1 MKIFR
6 VSSRFAVLFLM
17 LCLLPPL
24 RMSADIYSG
33 EVMEYVG
40 KEDGLSGETVSKV
53 VPDAEGR
60 MWVAT
65 NNGVCLYN
73 GLKLLSF
80 DIPSDGNRR
89 NYTYDIAIHAGHAI
103 YAATGQ
109 GVYRMKAGEDGFS
122 RVLPSISNAETLLY
136 AGGTLFVG
144 NREGLHVCRGDKV
157 RTLTVGS
164 TPLGIENG
172 VRDIRLGG
180 DGAVWFISRYALNR
194 YDMKTGRV
202 KSYNLQKML
211 PPRAALSHIA
221 ESKGRFFI
229 GTKNNGLYM
238 FTPKTNT
245 ITPVPGV
252 GNIVTSIYNAPG
264 GRVTVSCDGT
274 GAFLIDCNTG
284 QVLERFNTD
293 GDKRHRLPT
302 DAVYC
307 FMQDKNGVNWFGF
320 YRYGMAYTYHS
331 GDLFK
336 TYSTGGFT
344 TEGIDVRSVLVR
356 GAHKVIGTSDG
367 LYITDESTGNV
378 RYFAPDEIGGAHIV
392 STLAYFN
399 GYYYAGSYDAGL
411 HRINA
416 ATMAVEDIPGE
427 PLLANTTIGVLQ
439 VNDKEDRL
447 WIGTSEG
454 AFVIDGQDRIKRYT
468 EDNSRIVS
476 NTVASACFLDNGS
489 GWLGGPGGLC
499 LYTSAS
505 GLFEKANFPSGFFNK
520 ENIREIRPG
529 HGGLYFFNTT
539 ATVYYSDWQLRRFGE
554 LDLPPYLARLGKI
567 SFLDDLTG
575 NYWLVTEE
583 GLFCYDYKKNNLFHF
598 GYGEGFRCQLVFG
611 KVVFDGDDTVYV
623 GTSNGLMYASLKDFR
638 RWQGRS
644 AYTVSLFDVAVNGVS
659 AGSGYEMRFNS
670 GADITLPWNVVSAE
684 LSMKPCL
691 NDYSRHYGRMYE
703 YRLDG
708 EGEWLMVKSGDD
720 IRLDG
725 LGLGS
730 HTLQVRLAGVAATM
744 RTYNIKVT
752 PSWAAVME
760 LLLLVA
766 AAWLGARLYRRRR
779 RMRLNAAGQA
789 GSGAAAT
796 DEEGLKI
803 SSGGVNFDHSDQPDK
818 GDAHKYGRVKVDDDE
833 CERIVR
839 RMKGLLEKNKM
850 YTNPELKMSDVADRL
865 DISASKLSQVF
876 NLYLNEN
883 YYDFIN
889 RYRINEFK
897 RLIAEGEYDRYTLTA
912 LSEKCGFKK
921 STFFSSFRKFE
932 GMTPTEYLKKKG
944 VRL

>member
-1 MKIFR
+1 MKTFM
-6 VSSRFAVLFLM
+6 VSSRLAVLLLM

-33 EVMEYVG
+33 EVMEYIG
-40 KEDGLSGETVSKV
+40 REDGLSGETVSKIT
-53 VPDAEGR
+53 PDAEGR
-60 MWVAT
+60 IWIAT
-65 NNGVCLYN
+65 NDGICLYN
-73 GLKLLSF
+73 GQKITVF
-80 DIPSDGNRR
+80 DIPTDDNRR
-89 NYTYDIAIHAGHAI
+89 NYTYDIAIHKGHAI
-103 YAATGQ
+103 YAATRQ

-122 RVLPSISNAETLLY
+122 RVLPSISNAETLLH
-136 AGGTLFVG
+136 AGGALFVG
-144 NREGLHVCRGDKV
+144 NREGLHVCRGDQV

-172 VRDIRLGG
+172 VRDIRLGA

-211 PPRAALSHIA
+211 PRRAALSHMA
-221 ESKGRFFI
+221 ASGGRFFI
-229 GTKNNGLYM
+229 GTKNNGLYI

-252 GNIVTSIYNAPG
+252 GNIVTAIYNAPG
-264 GRVTVSCDGT
+264 GRLTVSCDGT
-274 GAFLIDCNTG
+274 GAFLIDGKTG
-284 QVLERFNTD
+284 QVIEHFDTD

-331 GDLFK
+331 GGLFK
-336 TYSTGGFT
+336 TYATGGFT
-344 TEGIDVRSVLVR
+344 TEGIDVRNVLVR
-356 GAHKVIGTSDG
+356 GPHKVIGTADG
-367 LYITDESTGNV
+367 LYIADEGTGRV
-378 RYFAPDEIGGAHIV
+378 HRFAPEEMGGAHIV

-411 HRINA
+411 HRVNA

-427 PLLANTTIGVLQ
+427 PLLANTTIGVLL
-439 VNDKEDRL
+439 VNDKENRL

-454 AFVIDGQDRIKRYT
+454 AFVIDSQDRITRYT

-476 NTVASACFLDNGS
+476 NTVSSACFLDNGS

-499 LYTSAS
+499 LYTSGS
-505 GLFEKANFPSGFFNK
+505 GLFEKANFPSGFFNR
-520 ENIREIRPG
+520 ENIREIRGG

-554 LDLPPYLARLGKI
+554 LELPPYVARLGKV

-575 NYWLVTEE
+575 NYWIVTDE
-583 GLFCYDYKKNNLFHF
+583 GLFCYDYKKKNLFHF
-598 GYGEGFRCQLVFG
+598 GYGEGFRCQLVLG
-611 KVVFDGDDTVYV
+611 KVMFDGKDTIYV

-638 RWQGRS
+638 RWRGSS
-644 AYTVSLFDVAVNGVS
+644 AYSVSLFDVAVDGVPV
-659 AGSGYEMRFNS
+659 GSGGEMRLNS

-684 LSMKPCL
+684 LAMKPCL

-720 IRLDG
+720 IRLAG
-725 LGLGS
+725 LSLGS

-744 RTYNIKVT
+744 KTYNIKVM

-760 LLLLVA
+760 LLLLA
-766 AAWLGARLYRRRR
+766 AAVWLAARLYRRRR
-779 RMRLNAAGQA
+779 RARLNAAQQA
-789 GSGAAAT
+789 VGGVAATGEAAAKIAPGVVNS
-796 DEEGLKI
+796 GL
-803 SSGGVNFDHSDQPDK
+803 SGQPDR
-818 GDAHKYGRVKVDDDE
+818 GDAHKYGRVKIDEEE

-850 YTNPELKMSDVADRL
+850 YANPELKMSEVADRL
-865 DISASKLSQVF
+865 DVSASKLSQVF

-889 RYRINEFK
+889 RYRIDEFK
-897 RLIAEGEYDRYTLTA
+897 RLVAEGEYDRYTLTA

-944 VRL
+944 VRI

>member
-24 RMSADIYSG
+24 RMSADVYSG

-89 NYTYDIAIHAGHAI
+89 NYTYDIAIHKGHAI

-211 PPRAALSHIA
+211 PRRAALSHMA

-356 GAHKVIGTSDG
+356 GAHKVVGTSDG

-659 AGSGYEMRFNS
+659 AGSGYEMQFNS

-708 EGEWLMVKSGDD
+708 KGEWLMVKSGDD

-803 SSGGVNFDHSDQPDK
+803 SSGGGKFRPFRPARQ
-818 GDAHKYGRVKVDDDE
+818 GR
-833 CERIVR
+833 RAQVR
-839 RMKGLLEKNKM
+839 AR
-850 YTNPELKMSDVADRL
+850 
-865 DISASKLSQVF
+865 
-876 NLYLNEN
+876 EN
-883 YYDFIN
+883 
-889 RYRINEFK
+889 RR
-897 RLIAEGEYDRYTLTA
+897 
-912 LSEKCGFKK
+912 
-921 STFFSSFRKFE
+921 
-932 GMTPTEYLKKKG
+932 
-944 VRL
+944 

>member
-89 NYTYDIAIHAGHAI
+89 NYTYDIAIHKGHAI

-211 PPRAALSHIA
+211 PRRAALSHMA

-659 AGSGYEMRFNS
+659 AGSGYEMQFNS

-766 AAWLGARLYRRRR
+766 AAWLGARLYRRRS

-818 GDAHKYGRVKVDDDE
+818 GDAHKYGRVKIDDDE

-865 DISASKLSQVF
+865 DVSASKLSLVF

>member
-89 NYTYDIAIHAGHAI
+89 NYTYDIAIHKGHAI

-144 NREGLHVCRGDKV
+144 NREGLHVCWGDKV

-211 PPRAALSHIA
+211 PRRAALSHMA

-659 AGSGYEMRFNS
+659 AGSGYEMQFNS

-818 GDAHKYGRVKVDDDE
+818 GDAHKYGRVKIDDDE

-865 DISASKLSQVF
+865 DVSASKLSLVF

>member
-1 MKIFR
+1 MKTFR
-6 VSSRFAVLFLM
+6 VSSRLAVLLLM

-40 KEDGLSGETVSKV
+40 REDGLSGETVSKIT
-53 VPDAEGR
+53 PDSEGR
-60 MWVAT
+60 IWIAT
-65 NNGVCLYN
+65 NDGICLYN
-73 GLKLLSF
+73 GQKITAF
-80 DIPSDGNRR
+80 DIPTDDNRR

-103 YAATGQ
+103 YAATRQ

-136 AGGTLFVG
+136 AGGALFVG
-144 NREGLHVCRGDKV
+144 NREGLHVCRGDQV

-172 VRDIRLGG
+172 VRDIRLGA

-194 YDMKTGRV
+194 YDTKTGRV

-211 PPRAALSHIA
+211 PRRAAL
-221 ESKGRFFI
+221 
-229 GTKNNGLYM
+229 GLYI

-252 GNIVTSIYNAPG
+252 GNIVTAIYNAPG
-264 GRVTVSCDGT
+264 GRLTVSCDGT
-274 GAFLIDCNTG
+274 GAFLIDGKTG
-284 QVLERFNTD
+284 RVIERFDTD

-320 YRYGMAYTYHS
+320 YRYGMAYTYYS

-336 TYSTGGFT
+336 TYATGGFT
-344 TEGIDVRSVLVR
+344 TEGLDVRSVLVR
-356 GAHKVIGTSDG
+356 GRHKVIGTADG
-367 LYITDESTGNV
+367 LYIADEGTGRV
-378 RYFAPDEIGGAHIV
+378 HRFAPEEMGGAHIV

-411 HRINA
+411 HRVNA

-427 PLLANTTIGVLQ
+427 PLLANTTIGVLL
-439 VNDKEDRL
+439 VNDKENRL

-454 AFVIDGQDRIKRYT
+454 AFVIDGQDRITRYT

-499 LYTSAS
+499 MYTAAS
-505 GLFEKANFPSGFFNK
+505 GLFEKANFPSGFFNR
-520 ENIREIRPG
+520 ENIREIRGG

-554 LDLPPYLARLGKI
+554 LELPPYLARLGKI

-575 NYWLVTEE
+575 NYWIVTDE
-583 GLFCYDYKKNNLFHF
+583 GLFCYDYKKKNLFHF

-611 KVVFDGDDTVYV
+611 KAVFDGKDTVYV

-638 RWQGRS
+638 RWRERS
-644 AYTVSLFDVAVNGVS
+644 AYSVSLFDVAVNGVP
-659 AGSGYEMRFNS
+659 AGSGYEMRLNS

-684 LSMKPCL
+684 LTMKPCL

-725 LGLGS
+725 LSLGS
-730 HTLQVRLAGVAATM
+730 HTLQVRLAGMAATM
-744 RTYNIKVT
+744 KTYNIKVM

-760 LLLLVA
+760 LLLLAA
-766 AAWLGARLYRRRR
+766 AAWLGARWYKRRRR
-779 RMRLNAAGQA
+779 IML
-789 GSGAAAT
+789 AAAEQAADGT
-796 DEEGLKI
+796 TG
-803 SSGGVNFDHSDQPDK
+803 N
-818 GDAHKYGRVKVDDDE
+818 GDTHKYGRVKIDEEE

-839 RMKGLLEKNKM
+839 RMKGLLEKNRM
-850 YTNPELKMSDVADRL
+850 YTNPELKMSEVADRL

-876 NLYLNEN
+876 NLYLNDN

-944 VRL
+944 VRI

>member
-89 NYTYDIAIHAGHAI
+89 NYTYDIAIHKGHAI

-211 PPRAALSHIA
+211 PRRAALSHMA

-659 AGSGYEMRFNS
+659 AGSGYEMQFNS

-766 AAWLGARLYRRRR
+766 AAWLGARLYRRRS

-803 SSGGVNFDHSDQPDK
+803 SSGGGKFRPFKPARQ
-818 GDAHKYGRVKVDDDE
+818 GR
-833 CERIVR
+833 RAQVR
-839 RMKGLLEKNKM
+839 AR
-850 YTNPELKMSDVADRL
+850 
-865 DISASKLSQVF
+865 
-876 NLYLNEN
+876 EN
-883 YYDFIN
+883 
-889 RYRINEFK
+889 RR
-897 RLIAEGEYDRYTLTA
+897 
-912 LSEKCGFKK
+912 
-921 STFFSSFRKFE
+921 
-932 GMTPTEYLKKKG
+932 
-944 VRL
+944 

>member
-73 GLKLLSF
+73 GLKVLSF
-80 DIPSDGNRR
+80 DIPFDGNRR

-172 VRDIRLGG
+172 VRDIRLGAG
-180 DGAVWFISRYALNR
+180 GSVWFISRYALNW
-194 YDMKTGRV
+194 YSPKTGRV

-211 PPRAALSHIA
+211 PRRAALSHMA

-274 GAFLIDCNTG
+274 GAFLIDGKTG

-411 HRINA
+411 HRVNA

-539 ATVYYSDWQLRRFGE
+539 ATIYYSDWQLRRFGE

-644 AYTVSLFDVAVNGVS
+644 AYTVSLFDVTVNGVS

-766 AAWLGARLYRRRR
+766 AAWLGTRLYRRRR

-789 GSGAAAT
+789 GNGAAAT

-803 SSGGVNFDHSDQPDK
+803 SSGGVNFDHSGQPDK
-818 GDAHKYGRVKVDDDE
+818 GDAHKYGRVKIDDDE

-865 DISASKLSQVF
+865 DVSASKLSQVF

>member
-89 NYTYDIAIHAGHAI
+89 NYTYDIAIHKGHAI

-211 PPRAALSHIA
+211 PRRAALSHMA

-411 HRINA
+411 HRVNA

-554 LDLPPYLARLGKI
+554 LDLPPYLVRLGKI

-659 AGSGYEMRFNS
+659 AGSGYEMQFNS

-803 SSGGVNFDHSDQPDK
+803 SSGGVNFDHSGQPDK
-818 GDAHKYGRVKVDDDE
+818 GDAHKYGRVRIDDDE